1 MAAPA
6 TSPPALGEI
15 QEAGAHAIHPRS
27 YRIGI
32 ALVLLLIVYGS
43 LYPLQWDFA
52 HPQDF
57 ITSGGVHLGDVLE
70 NVALFV
76 PLGWLLA
83 WHRPEPGAMSRS
95 WAGRMRRFAFWWVT
109 ALVVAAVLQWLQKF
123 LPRTP
128 ALSDIVFNM
137 VGHTAGWWAGAVS
150 VRGLHRLQRRH
161 AHLDLHAAERFAL
174 LMLGIWWVAELF
186 PLIPTI
192 DVSSVVDNV
201 KSLWQQ
207 PAWQPRRMALHMGM
221 TVLGLE
227 ATARLVR
234 SVDPAAPVHR
244 LCAAVLA
251 LVLAG
256 KFVVIHQTPGLAV
269 VLGLLGGAAAWA
281 GIEAVASPPRRLAW
295 LWAMALATYLVH
307 AVYPLWPLPW
317 RHPPDAMR
325 WLPFGSSLS
334 GNMESAIT
342 NVAFECLC
350 FGGMVWAAVRRG
362 AGPVRATLAVAL
374 LAFACEWLQR
384 YLPGRTA
391 EITSVVTALGM
402 GWCVAALARA
412 RPDEGERTVNPSI
425 STR

>member
-1 MAAPA
+1 MSQPADLAAPVA
-6 TSPPALGEI
+6 SA
-15 QEAGAHAIHPRS
+15 ADHAIHPRS

-57 ITSGGVHLGDVLE
+57 VTSGGIHLGDVLE
-70 NVALFV
+70 NVALFL

-83 WHRPEPGAMSRS
+83 WHAQHEQLAPRR
-95 WAGRMRRFAFWWVT
+95 AGMRFALWWLI
-109 ALVVAAVLQWLQKF
+109 ALVVASVLQWLQKY

-137 VGHTAGWWAGAVS
+137 LGHTLGWWAGAVS
-150 VRGLHRLQRRH
+150 VQAMHRLQRRH
-161 AHLDLHAAERFAL
+161 TQLHAAERFAL
-174 LMLGIWWVAELF
+174 LMVGIWWVAELF

-207 PAWQPRRMALHMGM
+207 PAWQPRRMVLHVGM

-227 ATARLVR
+227 ATACLVR
-234 SVDPAAPVHR
+234 SVAVDAPAR
-244 LCAAVLA
+244 LVCALMTA
-251 LVLAG
+251 LVLGG
-256 KFVVIHQTPGLAV
+256 KFVVIHQAPGLAV
-269 VLGLLGGAAAWA
+269 VLGILGGAVAWRGIDAIDAGGAWA
-281 GIEAVASPPRRLAW
+281 DNTGLRLAFVGGV
-295 LWAMALATYLVH
+295 ALATYLTN
-307 AVYPLWPLPW
+307 ALWPISPSWPMVW
-317 RHPPDAMR
+317 RNPPDAMR
-325 WLPFGSSLS
+325 WMPFGSSLS

-350 FGGMVWAAVRRG
+350 FGAMVWAAVRRG
-362 AGPVRATLAVAL
+362 ANWRHATLAVAL

-384 YLPGRTA
+384 YMPTRTA

-402 GWCVAALARA
+402 GWCVAALGR
-412 RPDEGERTVNPSI
+412 RYT
-425 STR
+425 